1 VPSLRPYRISDP
13 TRVIHWRTSAPYGE
27 LRVPELEII
36 TGGQEVIT
44 ALDSAANWQEE
55 QFE

>member
-1 VPSLRPYRISDP
+1 VRSLRPYRISAP